1 MPLRLEFGHVT
12 ASGPRACNEDFCG
25 YVEPA
30 DPQLTATKGMVAAL
44 ADGVSGGAHG
54 REAAETAIRNL
65 LADYYATPDTWEV
78 PHALGTV
85 LGAINRWLA
94 GQVASRS
101 EPGGMATTLTCLVA
115 RGRRYHY
122 AHIGDTRLYRLRGE
136 TLELLTTDH
145 VWETPG
151 MSHVLKRA
159 LGLDTHVLPDFGE
172 GDLAAGDV
180 FLIVCD
186 GVWEPLG
193 QIGMHQLLRL
203 HDAPQRAAQ
212 ALIDAALSRGGQ
224 DNVTA
229 LVVRVL
235 ETGNDDAPLA
245 DAVDLPLP
253 GRLAEGARLDDFILE
268 TEMHSGRDGL
278 LYRARHIQ
286 TGQRWAIKTLQPI
299 LAGDALAASRLLAEE
314 WFLKRVHSHYFPEV
328 LPLPGRQFLYFAMR
342 HFDGASLQARLE
354 TGQHFSP
361 AETATLAIRAL
372 KGLAAL
378 HRLDIV
384 HRDIK
389 PANLHLDD
397 TGKLRILDL
406 GVARCPLLDVRDADA
421 QPGTP
426 SYMAPELYAGAEA
439 NACTDLYALG
449 VTLYHLL
456 TRKYPYGEIEPFQH
470 PRFGEPAPPGRFRP
484 DIPPW
489 LENVILK
496 AVAREPGERFET
508 AEEMRL
514 ALERGEA
521 SPLVRRRAPLIDR
534 SPAGVWPLLAGLSIV
549 LNLLLLFL
557 LLAS

>member
-1 MPLRLEFGHVT
+1 MPLRLEFGHAT
-12 ASGPRACNEDFCG
+12 ASGPRACNEDFGG

-136 TLELLTTDH
+136 TLDLLTTDH

-193 QIGMHQLLRL
+193 QIGMHHLLRL

-235 ETGNDDAPLA
+235 ESGNDDAPLA

-268 TEMHSGRDGL
+268 TEMHSGRDSL

-372 KGLAAL
+372 NGLAAL

-426 SYMAPELYAGAEA
+426 SYMAPELYAGVEA